1 MQFMFKREISKNLT
15 EDYCPILRLDILGNK
30 SNTSDSTPAQDT
42 APDKT
47 ATRGE
52 IFILAANIYT
62 RARRNPHVRAAGIL

>member
-1 MQFMFKREISKNLT
+1 MFKREVSKNLT
-15 EDYCPILRLDILGNK
+15 EDYCPILHLDIVGNRSK
-30 SNTSDSTPAQDT
+30 TNDSAPAQDA

-62 RARRNPHVRAAGIL
+62 RARRNSHVRAAGIL

>member
-1 MQFMFKREISKNLT
+1 MFKREVSKNLT
-15 EDYCPILRLDILGNK
+15 EDYCPIMRLDILGNK
-30 SNTSDSTPAQDT
+30 SNSADPAPAQET

-47 ATRGE
+47 STRSE